1 MSFKDMVDAD
11 NKGVFLNLGEF
22 ADKRTVKFDGDT
34 FEDIPIILTGLKEK
48 DRRQLVAD
56 HIQGLYLVSSV
67 LHCAMKDLN
76 GKQPEKGQ
84 RIQINDVE
92 GGGGFFREF
101 YVASSTVEMGMLR
114 AELREIDE

>member
-11 NKGVFLNLGEF
+11 IKGVFLNLDEF
-22 ADKRTVKFDGDT
+22 AEKRTVEFDGDV
-34 FEDIPIILTGLKEK
+34 FVDIPIVLSGLKEK

-67 LHCAMKDLN
+67 LHCAIKDLN

-84 RIQINDVE
+84 RIKINDQE
-92 GGGGFFREF
+92 GGGGFFQAF

>member
-11 NKGVFLNLGEF
+11 IKGVFLNFDEF
-22 ADKRTVKFDGDT
+22 AKKRTVEFDGDV
-34 FEDIPIILTGLKEK
+34 FVDIPIVLSGLKEK

-56 HIQGLYLVSSV
+56 HIRGLYLISSV
-67 LHCAMKDLN
+67 LHCAAKDLD

-84 RIQINDVE
+84 RIKINDQE
-92 GGGGFFREF
+92 GGGGFFQEF